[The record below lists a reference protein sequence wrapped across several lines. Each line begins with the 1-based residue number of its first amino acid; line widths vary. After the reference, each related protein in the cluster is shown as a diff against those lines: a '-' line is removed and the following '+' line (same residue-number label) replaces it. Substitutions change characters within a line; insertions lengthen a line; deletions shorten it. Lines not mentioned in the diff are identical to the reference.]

1 MTGFVPLEV
10 AAPAAALSCSTIEL
24 RVIGAI
30 AGSVSQPEKLP
41 LALETDHERATMET
55 DIDHAPAAD

>member
-24 RVIGAI
+24 RVIGAF
-30 AGSVSQPEKLP
+30 VSS
-41 LALETDHERATMET
+41 ALSLEV
-55 DIDHAPAAD
+55 